1 MRDLAWFSRTSET
14 RVSCAR
20 KRCSPYS
27 ILGGGGYCG
36 LVPRKVALWGF
47 CLSRAFAGELTWP
60 GVNSMLSCFC
70 ERSLAVSLS
79 TWFWGQWPE
88 PCFLAVRVWDLGPLQ
103 GHSSEG
109 HGSLSEGRGSRDGP
123 SPLSSNPS
131 PRSSTLCPPNPP
143 LLPGHSLCKSGIF
156 CWANGTSSLPFTH
169 LATMGSC
176 YGLEERGTD
185 TCCLQVG
192 PEHPAELA
200 PEDPLKATGVAFTFE
215 SLAIWHSAQYRLNGP
230 KLSRMKALLPPQP
243 CYESSPWRELIDK
256 RHWRERVSP
265 PPPGPQ

>member
-1 MRDLAWFSRTSET
+1 M
-14 RVSCAR
+14 
-20 KRCSPYS
+20 
-27 ILGGGGYCG
+27 
-36 LVPRKVALWGF
+36 
-47 CLSRAFAGELTWP
+47 
-60 GVNSMLSCFC
+60 
-70 ERSLAVSLS
+70 
-79 TWFWGQWPE
+79 
-88 PCFLAVRVWDLGPLQ
+88 
-103 GHSSEG
+103 
-109 HGSLSEGRGSRDGP
+109 HGSLSEGRGSRDSP

-131 PRSSTLCPPNPP
+131 PRSRTLCPPNPP

-156 CWANGTSSLPFTH
+156 CRANGTSSLPFTH

-230 KLSRMKALLPPQP
+230 KLSRMKPLLPPQP

>member
-1 MRDLAWFSRTSET
+1 MSVLRTEEMLAIQHS
-14 RVSCAR
+14 
-20 KRCSPYS
+20 
-27 ILGGGGYCG
+27 GGDCG

-47 CLSRAFAGELTWP
+47 CLSSAFAGELTWP

-200 PEDPLKATGVAFTFE
+200 PEDPPQGDGCGIYLRISGHLAQCPVQAKWPKTFKNETVATTT
-215 SLAIWHSAQYRLNGP
+215 
-230 KLSRMKALLPPQP
+230 ALL
-243 CYESSPWRELIDK
+243 
-256 RHWRERVSP
+256 
-265 PPPGPQ
+265 